1 MNTAS
6 FKLMCRG
13 RGVRTNGCGTYW
25 VGDTGGRAVLATPS
39 THDGSD
45 FERKKRMATEQIG
58 EPCNWERA
66 EEENPLSSITC
77 NAEKKL
83 HSARVDY

>member
-13 RGVRTNGCGTYW
+13 QGVRTNGCGTYW
-25 VGDTGGRAVLATPS
+25 IGDTRGMAVLATPA

-45 FERKKRMATEQIG
+45 FERRKRMATEQIG
-58 EPCNWERA
+58 EPCHWE
-66 EEENPLSSITC
+66 S
-77 NAEKKL
+77 AEKEN
-83 HSARVDY
+83 SAFYSTMSDVV

>member
-13 RGVRTNGCGTYW
+13 QGVRTNGCGTYW
-25 VGDTGGRAVLATPS
+25 IGDSGMAVMAAPA

-45 FERKKRMATEQIG
+45 FERRKRMASEQIG
-58 EPCNWERA
+58 EACYWERA
-66 EEENPLSSITC
+66 EEENPASFHQL
-77 NAEKKL
+77 
-83 HSARVDY
+83 